1 MRRLTDLQLASA
13 AEISIATAARF
24 RRGLPLKPISL
35 VRILRALERLGI
47 DPRQLAM
54 AARPPKLA

>member
-1 MRRLTDLQLASA
+1 MQLASA

-47 DPRQLAM
+47 DPRTLAM
-54 AARPPKLA
+54 AANPPKIA